1 MQGICTLFYFRGI
14 SVNLTISST
23 LCSEPDVAAVKIC
36 KREGRLQIVLRLV
49 RRYNLSVA

>member
-1 MQGICTLFYFRGI
+1 MQGICTFFYFREI
-14 SVNLTISST
+14 NVNLTISST
-23 LCSEPDVAAVKIC
+23 LCPEPDVAAVKMC

>member
-23 LCSEPDVAAVKIC
+23 LCPEPDVAAVKIC

-49 RRYNLSVA
+49 RRYTLSVA

>member
-23 LCSEPDVAAVKIC
+23 LCPEPDVAAVKI
-36 KREGRLQIVLRLV
+36 E
-49 RRYNLSVA
+49 LSDALDTKMFIHRW